1 MSESESVPEK
11 MTEPTLPIDKDAMQV
26 DSNLESPE
34 TSKVPNDDDSN
45 FVMKTSLKEL
55 LQKII
60 VSVAF

>member
-1 MSESESVPEK
+1 
-11 MTEPTLPIDKDAMQV
+11 MTEPTVPIDKDAMQV

-45 FVMKTSLKEL
+45 FVMKKSLKEL
-55 LQKII
+55 LKKII